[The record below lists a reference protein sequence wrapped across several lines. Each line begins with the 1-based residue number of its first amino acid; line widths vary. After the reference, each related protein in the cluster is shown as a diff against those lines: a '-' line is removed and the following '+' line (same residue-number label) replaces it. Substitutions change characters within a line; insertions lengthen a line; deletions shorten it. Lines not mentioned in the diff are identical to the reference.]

1 MESQIL
7 ELIEEEVTRRV
18 NLRLNGALE
27 VVAKTYDIPL
37 ERLMKDAANVEVA
50 FCKGVLKSKKRC
62 LKTTRRS
69 RSNRTFRCC
78 KFSGISSNQGRNR
91 YRSKSKKNF
100 CSKN

>member
-18 NLRLNGALE
+18 NLRLIGALE

-50 FCKGVLKSKKRC
+50 FCKGVLKNKKRC
-62 LKTTRRS
+62 LKTPCP
-69 RSNRTFRCC
+69 NGYC
-78 KFSGISSNQGRNR
+78 KFHQKQIPPPPTGHMERV
-91 YRSKSKKNF
+91 KAPWE
-100 CSKN
+100 

>member
-62 LKTTRRS
+62 LKTPCA
-69 RSNRTFRCC
+69 NGYC
-78 KFSGISSNQGRNR
+78 KFHEKQMPVLQHPSIERV
-91 YRSKSKKNF
+91 KAPWE
-100 CSKN
+100 